1 MILNVYWDLLTNK
14 KNKVF
19 FTDLDF
25 SSYGVDHRD
34 RRRVL
39 HGSRWIGL
47 NDGELLLHVVLVLRQ
62 LLRRRE
68 RRGADVARQLGAPQV
83 DIPPVVPHAAL
94 GGEGYPAVLAHVVL
108 PL

>member
-1 MILNVYWDLLTNK
+1 MI
-14 KNKVF
+14 
-19 FTDLDF
+19 DF

-39 HGSRWIGL
+39 HGSRRIGL
-47 NDGELLLHVVLVLRQ
+47 DDGELLLHVVLVLRQ
-62 LLRRRE
+62 FLRRRE
-68 RRGADVARQLGAPQV
+68 RGRADITRQLSAPQV

-108 PL
+108 PLRRGTYLYDLGPFPPSQM